1 MKIAY
6 EHLIKFIPSRPSIE
20 NISEKFFQLGHEH
33 EIENNIFD
41 MELTP
46 NRGDCLS
53 INGLLRDLSVF
64 YEITPNNEIY
74 TDDIKSLDINFVNNS
89 QEACPSIS
97 FLKIKIQ
104 GEVSAY
110 KGIFQD

>member
-64 YEITPNNEIY
+64 YKVNTNQAIY
-74 TDDIKSLDINFVNNS
+74 NDKLNKFDIDFDNLSQDI
-89 QEACPSIS
+89 CPQIS
-97 FLKIKIQ
+97 FLN
-104 GEVSAY
+104 SSH
-110 KGIFQD
+110 

>member
-41 MELTP
+41 GCSEKNSKILLYS
-46 NRGDCLS
+46 LS
-53 INGLLRDLSVF
+53 
-64 YEITPNNEIY
+64 
-74 TDDIKSLDINFVNNS
+74 
-89 QEACPSIS
+89 
-97 FLKIKIQ
+97 
-104 GEVSAY
+104 
-110 KGIFQD
+110 